1 MYILW
6 TVKSGWFFARFQKTQ
21 GRLQKTQANFW
32 PKTQRYGGNFEYQ
45 EKNSK
50 SFDGNI
56 QNLFKSSWDFQ
67 QICRIFQVLN
77 QFLWNFP
84 KNNEFFRKST
94 NS

>member
-1 MYILW
+1 MLYL
-6 TVKSGWFFARFQKTQ
+6 AQ
-21 GRLQKTQANFW
+21 GVFLPVFKKLKAAFKKTQANFW

-84 KNNEFFRKST
+84 KNNEFFKKYT

>member
-1 MYILW
+1 MGKAANL
-6 TVKSGWFFARFQKTQ
+6 GLAQ
-21 GRLQKTQANFW
+21 GVFLPVFKKLKAAFKKTQANFW

-67 QICRIFQVLN
+67 QI
-77 QFLWNFP
+77 P
-84 KNNEFFRKST
+84 
-94 NS
+94 